1 MSKFDQQPCFKM
13 VDNNES
19 FAKKDEFLSEI
30 LKKYEKSFPVTVEF
44 SDKNDHK
51 LMIGSELRSTSYFPQ
66 LSLVETYEDIYLLGN
81 PISEDIAV
89 YRKSTGTNYALTS
102 PCEYYNIGDVDTS
115 TMKTDFK
122 NSTQP
127 NDQSLNVSSYSCIYE
142 SVPQLSTFKPV
153 NPPNV
158 QPRIKVLPSQN
169 DGSHVSTEINIP
181 PKRPPPVL
189 PETTSSQED
198 GNHVFTETNIPHKR
212 PPPILPKTTP
222 SQEDGSHV
230 FTETNIP
237 PKRPPPILP
246 KTTPFQEDG
255 GHVFTETNIPSKRP
269 PPVLPKTTP
278 SQEDGSHVFTETII
292 PSKRPPPILPK
303 TTPSQEDGSH
313 DFAETNIPP
322 KRPPPVLPKTTTSQ
336 IYVPEDQSLKE
347 NQRNTT
353 ETTRPQPQMLQNTE
367 DNNSETDKVTP
378 SVKTVKAMFEQTDAG
393 KKVVMPKKKDVPSVA
408 TTRRSKLSL
417 SDEDYGLRYNIL
429 SSKIIRIHT
438 YSLQKRVVCEVLEA
452 KSKDLSLTDI
462 IDTYELPV
470 RVQFTKA
477 DNGVVIPVDSREI
490 STKLFNKLELK
501 EVYEEVYLLGNP
513 ITFDIAIYSATRFDN
528 ENTEQYTFR
537 YPTEYYTI
545 GDVQTPNVVRQDP
558 RASGLY
564 EDLVPPQQRKDPVC
578 LYEPVS
584 FIKRLSVL
592 NEEKS
597 HTPPVP
603 LKPDSME
610 DTQTVA
616 LPVPRRI
623 APNKTNTE
631 KNDETLLQT
640 SVDLSTTE
648 NNLLLKP
655 PVVDRSNKPILSNK
669 SLNLKE
675 FEFEYNT
682 DQLSVKEFYKLYKN
696 DLPKLA
702 MTLHIQKCLIQKR
715 VIAEV
720 LGHPTEICLKGQKL
734 SIPVDIEYGK
744 DLSLREIVKKHLP
757 VEVKFPK
764 SDKNRTLT
772 IGSDHRSCLY
782 GKVVCVPAH
791 LPNMKLCIITGIKGK
806 SNDEWKSYLS
816 DMQDSVEQKV
826 NFTSCS
832 GNKDIAIYDS
842 NEIKIDSEFPF
853 VSPNIY
859 TDLEQL
865 LQGKIENSPVEQISC
880 NVYDEIPAD
889 KVKDTASL
897 KRPASVI
904 KNPTQLSRPPK
915 TPEID
920 TIPSNM
926 PTFPLPKPSNS
937 CKKAVL
943 LPTPPVGAKP
953 PVPLP
958 VRSRKGTFNVTQYS
972 INDISSCLH
981 QLKLDKYIK
990 RFADGRVDG
999 VILAELDLECLQ
1011 QDFKLK
1017 KHQAIKLLNFKEHG
1031 HIPRMERS
1039 EQTLS
1044 EQLESSDGRIDVE
1057 SLTVSDIC
1065 DSLHILNLGR
1075 HC

>member
-1 MSKFDQQPCFKM
+1 M
-13 VDNNES
+13 
-19 FAKKDEFLSEI
+19 
-30 LKKYEKSFPVTVEF
+30 
-44 SDKNDHK
+44 
-51 LMIGSELRSTSYFPQ
+51 
-66 LSLVETYEDIYLLGN
+66 
-81 PISEDIAV
+81 
-89 YRKSTGTNYALTS
+89 
-102 PCEYYNIGDVDTS
+102 
-115 TMKTDFK
+115 
-122 NSTQP
+122 
-127 NDQSLNVSSYSCIYE
+127 
-142 SVPQLSTFKPV
+142 
-153 NPPNV
+153 
-158 QPRIKVLPSQN
+158 
-169 DGSHVSTEINIP
+169 HVS
-181 PKRPPPVL
+181 
-189 PETTSSQED
+189 
-198 GNHVFTETNIPHKR
+198 
-212 PPPILPKTTP
+212 
-222 SQEDGSHV
+222 
-230 FTETNIP
+230 
-237 PKRPPPILP
+237 
-246 KTTPFQEDG
+246 
-255 GHVFTETNIPSKRP
+255 
-269 PPVLPKTTP
+269 
-278 SQEDGSHVFTETII
+278 
-292 PSKRPPPILPK
+292 
-303 TTPSQEDGSH
+303 
-313 DFAETNIPP
+313 
-322 KRPPPVLPKTTTSQ
+322 
-336 IYVPEDQSLKE
+336 
-347 NQRNTT
+347 
-353 ETTRPQPQMLQNTE
+353 
-367 DNNSETDKVTP
+367 
-378 SVKTVKAMFEQTDAG
+378 
-393 KKVVMPKKKDVPSVA
+393 
-408 TTRRSKLSL
+408 
-417 SDEDYGLRYNIL
+417 
-429 SSKIIRIHT
+429 
-438 YSLQKRVVCEVLEA
+438 A

-513 ITFDIAIYSATRFDN
+513 ITFGKLYSNIMSIPVYLPDIKLSIVKGVKGETGESWDAYFAGMNRSVEKNVTFDRTSGNRNIAIYSATRFDN

-702 MTLHIQKCLIQKR
+702 MVTQGYCGNISLETYARGETLHIQKCLIQKR

-734 SIPVDIEYGK
+734 SIPVDIECKFRVVKLGYGK

-772 IGSDHRSCLY
+772 IGSDHRSTSHFPHLNILDVYDDQYLLGNTFSEGCLY

-1075 HC
+1075 HVDLFEKELIDGSILQRLSESDFKILGLTKFEALKLFTFATKGHIPK